1 MDNDLNNIYGFRE
14 VDLLLEEGLSTDLST
29 LFHDNQEDGDIPDPP
44 QEVPEENF
52 EESLVSLLIS
62 ELECPVCYQPMV
74 DNLHLPLLCP
84 NGHPCC
90 SSCAS
95 RVRRSCPTC
104 RTSIRSWTRCLFLER
119 VGTYMVERAMIS
131 EPTDQIVEPVGR
143 RREVQA
149 MRRSRSARL
158 MRAREHMEIWGRRRG
173 EEGTAGDE
181 IFENSFEEDQNSSM
195 VLGEFDQEI
204 IIGMIQDM
212 IDDEEEVI
220 YFSFNTSD

>member
-1 MDNDLNNIYGFRE
+1 MENDLNNYSCFHE
-14 VDLLLEEGLSTDLST
+14 VDSLLEEGLSTDLST
-29 LFHDNQEDGDIPDPP
+29 LFHDNDNLEDGDGDP
-44 QEVPEENF
+44 EDVSAENAD
-52 EESLVSLLIS
+52 LLSLLIS
-62 ELECPVCYQPMV
+62 DLECPVCYQPMIG
-74 DNLHLPLLCP
+74 NLHLPLLCP

-119 VGTYMVERAMIS
+119 MGTYMVERAMIS
-131 EPTDQIVEPVGR
+131 EPTEQIVEPMGR

-158 MRAREHMEIWGRRRG
+158 MRAREHMEIWGRLRG
-173 EEGTAGDE
+173 GEGTLGDE
-181 IFENSFEEDQNSSM
+181 ESENSIEEDQNFSM
-195 VLGEFDQEI
+195 ELEEFNQEVI
-204 IIGMIQDM
+204 AMIQDM
-212 IDDEEEVI
+212 FDDEEAI

>member
-1 MDNDLNNIYGFRE
+1 
-14 VDLLLEEGLSTDLST
+14 
-29 LFHDNQEDGDIPDPP
+29 
-44 QEVPEENF
+44 
-52 EESLVSLLIS
+52 
-62 ELECPVCYQPMV
+62 
-74 DNLHLPLLCP
+74 
-84 NGHPCC
+84 
-90 SSCAS
+90 
-95 RVRRSCPTC
+95 
-104 RTSIRSWTRCLFLER
+104 
-119 VGTYMVERAMIS
+119 MIS

-143 RREVQA
+143 RREMQA

-195 VLGEFDQEI
+195 VLEEFDQEI

-212 IDDEEEVI
+212 IDDEEEAI